1 MHMEEEKE
9 NKISELDAMLRLAEI
24 MNDSPT
30 PFEIGGKTYN
40 ITALKMGTQV
50 LIAEETCKI
59 QKHQEGNL
67 VDMFNQFAHS
77 IPAVIRCLAFAVLND
92 KDKIYKNYATKEFS
106 DDFYSLCERIEWES
120 NQSRWMEILSEVIK
134 KININFSLTI
144 TEQMSM
150 IRDLTLK
157 KRIPER

>member
-1 MHMEEEKE
+1 MGEEKD

-30 PFEIGGKTYN
+30 PFEVGGKTYN

-67 VDMFNQFAHS
+67 VDMFNQFARS
-77 IPAVIRCLAFAVLND
+77 LPAVVRCLAFAVLND

-106 DDFYSLCERIEWES
+106 DEFNSLCERIEWES
-120 NQSRWMEILSEVIK
+120 DKRQWMDVLSKVIN
-134 KININFSLTI
+134 KIDVAFFLNIS
-144 TEQMSM
+144 EQMK
-150 IRDLTLK
+150 ILRDTTL
-157 KRIPER
+157 RRRNPEQ

>member
-1 MHMEEEKE
+1 MEEEKD

-30 PFEIGGKTYN
+30 PFEIAGKTYN

-67 VDMFNQFAHS
+67 VDMFNQFARS
-77 IPAVIRCLAFAVLND
+77 LPAVVRCLAFAVLND

-106 DDFYSLCERIEWES
+106 DEFNSLCERIEWES
-120 NQSRWMEILSEVIK
+120 DKRQWMDVLSKVIN
-134 KININFSLTI
+134 KIDVAFFLNIS
-144 TEQMSM
+144 EQMK
-150 IRDLTLK
+150 ILRDTTM
-157 KRIPER
+157 RRRNPEQ

>member
-1 MHMEEEKE
+1 
-9 NKISELDAMLRLAEI
+9 MLRLAEI

-30 PFEIGGKTYN
+30 PFEVGGKTYN

-67 VDMFNQFAHS
+67 VDMFNQFARS
-77 IPAVIRCLAFAVLND
+77 LPAVVRCLAFAVLND

-106 DDFYSLCERIEWES
+106 DEFNSLCERIEWES
-120 NQSRWMEILSEVIK
+120 DKRQWMDVLSKVIN
-134 KININFSLTI
+134 KIDVAFFLNIS
-144 TEQMSM
+144 EQMK
-150 IRDLTLK
+150 ILRDTTL
-157 KRIPER
+157 RRRNPEQ

>member
-1 MHMEEEKE
+1 MEEEKE

-59 QKHQEGNL
+59 QKHQEGNM
-67 VDMFNQFAHS
+67 VDVFKSFANS
-77 IPAVIRCLAFAVLND
+77 IPAVIRCIAFAILND
-92 KDKIYKNYATKEFS
+92 KDKIYQDYSKREFSEEFYAT
-106 DDFYSLCERIEWES
+106 CEKIEWES
-120 NQSRWMEILSEVIK
+120 DRQQWMSILVEIIR
-134 KININFSLTI
+134 KIDISFSFTI

-150 IRDLTLK
+150 IRDLTMK
-157 KRIPER
+157 KRNPER

>member
-1 MHMEEEKE
+1 MEEEKD

-67 VDMFNQFAHS
+67 VDMFNQFARS
-77 IPAVIRCLAFAVLND
+77 LPAVVRCLAFAVLND

-106 DDFYSLCERIEWES
+106 DEFNSLCERIEWES
-120 NQSRWMEILSEVIK
+120 DKRQWMDVLSKVIN
-134 KININFSLTI
+134 KIDVAFFLNIS
-144 TEQMSM
+144 EQMK
-150 IRDLTLK
+150 ILRDTTM
-157 KRIPER
+157 RRRVPEQ

>member
-1 MHMEEEKE
+1 MGEEKD

-30 PFEIGGKTYN
+30 PFEVGGKTYN

-67 VDMFNQFAHS
+67 VDMFNQFARS
-77 IPAVIRCLAFAVLND
+77 LPAVVRCLAFAVLND

-106 DDFYSLCERIEWES
+106 DEFNSLCERIEWES
-120 NQSRWMEILSEVIK
+120 DKRQWMDVLSKVIN
-134 KININFSLTI
+134 KIDVAFFLNIS
-144 TEQMSM
+144 EQMK
-150 IRDLTLK
+150 ILRDTTM
-157 KRIPER
+157 RRRNPEQ

>member
-1 MHMEEEKE
+1 
-9 NKISELDAMLRLAEI
+9 MLRLAEI

-67 VDMFNQFAHS
+67 VDMFNQFARS
-77 IPAVIRCLAFAVLND
+77 LPAVVRCLAFAVLND

-106 DDFYSLCERIEWES
+106 DEFYSLCERIEWES
-120 NQSRWMEILSEVIK
+120 DKRQWMDVLSKVIN
-134 KININFSLTI
+134 KIDVAFFLNIS
-144 TEQMSM
+144 EQMK
-150 IRDLTLK
+150 ILRDTTM
-157 KRIPER
+157 RRRNPEQ

>member
-1 MHMEEEKE
+1 MEEEKD

-67 VDMFNQFAHS
+67 VDMFNQFARS
-77 IPAVIRCLAFAVLND
+77 LPAVVRCLAFAVLND

-106 DDFYSLCERIEWES
+106 DEFNNLCERIEWES
-120 NQSRWMEILSEVIK
+120 DKRQWMDVLSKVIN
-134 KININFSLTI
+134 KIDVAFFLNIS
-144 TEQMSM
+144 EQMK
-150 IRDLTLK
+150 ILRDTTM
-157 KRIPER
+157 RRRNPEQ

>member
-1 MHMEEEKE
+1 MEEEKD

-67 VDMFNQFAHS
+67 VDMFNQFARS
-77 IPAVIRCLAFAVLND
+77 LPAVVRCLAFAVLND

-106 DDFYSLCERIEWES
+106 DEFYSLCERIEWES
-120 NQSRWMEILSEVIK
+120 DKRQWMDVLSKVIN
-134 KININFSLTI
+134 KIDVAFFLNIS
-144 TEQMSM
+144 EQMK
-150 IRDLTLK
+150 ILRDTTM
-157 KRIPER
+157 RRRNPEQ